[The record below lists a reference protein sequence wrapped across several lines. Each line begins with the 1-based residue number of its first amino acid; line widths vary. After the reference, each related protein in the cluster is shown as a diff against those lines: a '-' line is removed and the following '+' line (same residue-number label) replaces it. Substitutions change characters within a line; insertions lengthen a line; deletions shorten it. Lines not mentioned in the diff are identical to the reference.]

1 MTVWRRTVKVA
12 PAPAGEPQ
20 GIYLPYRPSRLLIA
34 DAREHPSALV
44 ESQAMG
50 SIAAPPVA
58 YEPVL
63 PARILD
69 DGLLSD
75 AQLETLIYAGAAFE
89 RDLPGRFISSDE
101 GLSLSPAEAGNAYRT
116 GFFLGDGTG
125 AGKGRQVAFE
135 AEVPRLLPLAGVSQV
150 CFADDWLRDPV

>member
-1 MTVWRRTVKVA
+1 MAVTLPTTRAVAYHRLDA
-12 PAPAGEPQ
+12 PAPAGDPQ

-89 RDLPGRFISSDE
+89 RDLPGRFASSEE

-125 AGKGRQVAFE
+125 AGKGRQVA
-135 AEVPRLLPLAGVSQV
+135 GVILDQ
-150 CFADDWLRDPV
+150 WLRGNRRHL

>member
-1 MTVWRRTVKVA
+1 MRISDWSSDVCSSD
-12 PAPAGEPQ
+12 
-20 GIYLPYRPSRLLIA
+20 LPSRLLIA

-89 RDLPGRFISSDE
+89 RDLPGRFISSEE
-101 GLSLSPAEAGNAYRT
+101 GISLSPAEAGNAYRT
-116 GFFLGDGTG
+116 GFFLGDGTS
-125 AGKGRQVAFE
+125 AGKGRQVAGVFL
-135 AEVPRLLPLAGVSQV
+135 APWLLGNRRHLWISKSETLVEDARRGWSEIG
-150 CFADDWLRDPV
+150 R